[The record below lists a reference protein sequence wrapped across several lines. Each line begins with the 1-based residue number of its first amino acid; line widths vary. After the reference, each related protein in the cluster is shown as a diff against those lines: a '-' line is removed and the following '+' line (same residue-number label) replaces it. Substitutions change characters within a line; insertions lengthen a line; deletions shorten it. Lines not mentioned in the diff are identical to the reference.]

1 MNDFELE
8 LIKSNKII
16 FLNNLL
22 YKHQFSEEFL
32 IKNRDYYDSWH
43 CLKTQ
48 TELTP
53 EFCFKYLYDNNTDG
67 SDNWTDFYDIYN
79 YFKEKYTF
87 EKLYEIYISI

>member
-16 FLNNLL
+16 FLNSLL
-22 YKHQFSEEFL
+22 YKYQFSEAFL
-32 IKNRDYYDSWH
+32 IRNRDYYDSWH
-43 CLKTQ
+43 CLKSQ
-48 TELTP
+48 KELTP
-53 EFCFKYLYDNNTDG
+53 NFCFKYLYDNNTDS

-87 EKLYEIYISI
+87 EELYEIYISI